1 MSKKQQPIMEEKKAK
16 MLKFIMGKG
25 HQPSAERL
33 KVQKELFGFN
43 RVRIS
48 HWNFLLLLWLFM
60 ASLHYFYGSVRISKL
75 SKLENEYSTSL
86 PKKYPYL
93 SIDEKTRQSLFTIY
107 QTMQCYKS
115 HFNLTKIIKILI
127 SRLFENFKKTY
138 SKWEILKQ
146 QVLSRV
152 ERLISVLYGGRAKKN
167 CAVIM

>member
-1 MSKKQQPIMEEKKAK
+1 
-16 MLKFIMGKG
+16 MGKG

-86 PKKYPYL
+86 PKNIQISQLTKKL
-93 SIDEKTRQSLFTIY
+93 VKVCLQI
-107 QTMQCYKS
+107 
-115 HFNLTKIIKILI
+115 FNLTDFFI
-127 SRLFENFKKTY
+127 S
-138 SKWEILKQ
+138 Q
-146 QVLSRV
+146 
-152 ERLISVLYGGRAKKN
+152 KN
-167 CAVIM
+167 QNWRKSS

>member
-1 MSKKQQPIMEEKKAK
+1 MVSKVSKKQQPIMEEKKAK

-86 PKKYPYL
+86 PKKYPNV
-93 SIDEKTRQSLFTIY
+93 SIDEKTRQSLFTNI
-107 QTMQCYKS
+107 Q
-115 HFNLTKIIKILI
+115 FDGFFI
-127 SRLFENFKKTY
+127 SQKNQNWRKNFTF
-138 SKWEILKQ
+138 
-146 QVLSRV
+146 
-152 ERLISVLYGGRAKKN
+152 
-167 CAVIM
+167 